1 MSENY
6 RREIVES
13 VVEHVDIGPTNTT
26 KRDLYAYLVFSA
38 GRLGSIKNID
48 VPFPGGVLHKSFHP
62 A

>member
-1 MSENY
+1 M
-6 RREIVES
+6 ES
-13 VVEHVDIGPTNTT
+13 VVEHMDIGSTNTT